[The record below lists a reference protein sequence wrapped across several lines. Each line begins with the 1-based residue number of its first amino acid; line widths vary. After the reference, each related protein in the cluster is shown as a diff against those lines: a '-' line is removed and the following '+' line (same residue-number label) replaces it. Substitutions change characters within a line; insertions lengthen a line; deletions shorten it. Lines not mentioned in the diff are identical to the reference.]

1 MVFSRKVKSEGEWLV
16 LVTSFV
22 ETLEIGKELVAST
35 VKVLKKK
42 NAQAD
47 DVIDVNVK
55 NDYIQQSWLSTIK
68 YKFEVSIIR
77 SE

>member
-1 MVFSRKVKSEGEWLV
+1 M

-22 ETLEIGKELVAST
+22 ETLEIGKELVGST

-55 NDYIQQSWLSTIK
+55 NAYIQQSWLSTIK

>member
-22 ETLEIGKELVAST
+22 EMLEIGKELVAST
-35 VKVLKKK
+35 VKVLKK

-47 DVIDVNVK
+47 DVIDVNLK
-55 NDYIQQSWLSTIK
+55 NSYIQQSWLSPIK

>member
-1 MVFSRKVKSEGEWLV
+1 M

-42 NAQAD
+42 KNAQAD

-55 NDYIQQSWLSTIK
+55 NAYIQQSWLSTIK